1 MAKQSKSKK
10 PESFGKGKVTP
21 IQIAFIVDRYLC
33 DNNFTETRK
42 SFRIEASSFIANSPV
57 NEVPKSLM
65 SLGEMLDE
73 YICLKEQKVMLDQER
88 VYMEQEKNRVQ
99 MFLNGVQNVMNVYN
113 ASKNISLTNAPVL
126 NANAKSAAVPPQWK
140 LGAPTTAAAATA
152 TQNTST
158 ALSVPQSNI
167 TNAENGNFSTPM
179 ISVSNRKRKD
189 TSAVDAP
196 SIAKRSR
203 GRSSTTSRKIPVK
216 GQNTLPQSNRAVN
229 HQVVYHPSSATQSST
244 LNCVSSGSHVQGSS
258 VVKCLFNQSRTQVPK
273 TPPRTNSSHGDTNIS
288 PPEVTQV
295 APSNVEAPSTCYTV
309 ISTKRV
315 MVSPAKQMAYIESS
329 HCISPVKINS
339 DKASKRDHVR
349 SRLNFDSSDMPQTQS
364 LESDNSLPNET
375 STPESNHDVQLY
387 DIDFPNFDAFGAD
400 FSFAE
405 MLNDLDFSCEGIDF
419 SCEPGSIKSN
429 DNQVISELPSTSAE
443 ALCEKNMNI
452 QGSDCLTATNSVT
465 RTITVL
471 SPEKRRQ
478 SCLDQ
483 ENC

>member
-33 DNNFTETRK
+33 DNNFTQTRK
-42 SFRIEASSFIANSPV
+42 SFRIEASSFIANSPI

-113 ASKNISLTNAPVL
+113 ASKNFSLANGPMP
-126 NANAKSAAVPPQWK
+126 NAKSAAVPQQKIGVPSAPVTAT
-140 LGAPTTAAAATA
+140 APTS
-152 TQNTST
+152 TQNPSNM
-158 ALSVPQSNI
+158 LSVP
-167 TNAENGNFSTPM
+167 AENGNFSTPM
-179 ISVSNRKRKD
+179 ISVSDRKRKD
-189 TSAVDAP
+189 TRTVDAP

-203 GRSSTTSRKIPVK
+203 GRSSCTSRKVPVL
-216 GQNTLPQSNRAVN
+216 GQNTLPQSNSAVN
-229 HQVVYHPSSATQSST
+229 NQVVYHPSSVNQSSAA
-244 LNCVSSGSHVQGSS
+244 NFVPSGSQVQGSS
-258 VVKCLFNQSRTQVPK
+258 VVKCLFNQPQKSIPSNSQVPK
-273 TPPRTNSSHGDTNIS
+273 TPPRANSSHSDTNIS

-295 APSNVEAPSTCYTV
+295 PPSNAETTSTCYTV

-329 HCISPVKINS
+329 HCISPVKMNP
-339 DKASKRDHVR
+339 DKATKREHVR
-349 SRLNFDSSDMPQTQS
+349 SRLNFDSSDIPQR
-364 LESDNSLPNET
+364 LDSDKSLPNEI
-375 STPESNHDVQLY
+375 STTETNNEAHLY
-387 DIDFPNFDAFGAD
+387 DIDFPNFDALNMD

-405 MLNDLDFSCEGIDF
+405 MLNDLDFSCEGLDF
-419 SCEPGSIKSN
+419 SCDPTPSHSN
-429 DNQVISELPSTSAE
+429 DNQVISEQPSTLVE
-443 ALCEKNMNI
+443 ALSEKNMNI
-452 QGSDCLTATNSVT
+452 QGTDSLTATASVT
-465 RTITVL
+465 RNITIV
-471 SPEKRRQ
+471 SPEKKHQ
-478 SCLDQ
+478 SCSDQ